1 MRSPSLASLA
11 LFATSAIA
19 VPTAS
24 TNVKRETRTVTAP
37 APLASECTDAQTF
50 TYLGVNESSAEFGNQ
65 NIPGEL
71 GTDYTWPSPNSIDYF
86 VGQGFNFFRVPFQLE
101 RLAPPATGITGAF
114 DETYLGKDAFVAI
127 EPHNFLIYN
136 GATLTSTEDFQTL
149 WSNLAAVFVD
159 NDHVIFDLMNEPH
172 DVPATDVA
180 AMMQAGIN
188 GVRASGATSQLVL
201 VEGISCTGA
210 WSMSSSSHLFIN

>member
-114 DETYLGKDAFVAI
+114 DETYLGD
-127 EPHNFLIYN
+127 
-136 GATLTSTEDFQTL
+136 
-149 WSNLAAVFVD
+149 
-159 NDHVIFDLMNEPH
+159 
-172 DVPATDVA
+172 
-180 AMMQAGIN
+180 
-188 GVRASGATSQLVL
+188 L
-201 VEGISCTGA
+201 VEVE
-210 WSMSSSSHLFIN
+210 